1 MKVDVYPNINKVEVY
16 ENPISVP
23 VDASWEKVL
32 FTIEDANDTT
42 FVLPSQ
48 PMLDR
53 DGDFV
58 LKVFYNAVLA
68 EFSVDYTVNSATV
81 TWLNRFP
88 LEANELVEIWY
99 APKSAYGSVPGSGE
113 VTSLNHLND
122 VSIAGP
128 ITGQLLVRNNDGK
141 FQNKSLIAGDNISIT
156 NDNADITIAS
166 NPNLPLSH
174 LSANGTLENNNAYA
188 IDTSSAPITMQLP
201 ATSTLGKVISVQRL
215 GGEQLTVSRN
225 GHNINALAQDI
236 TVGDGETVIFR
247 YLDTS
252 TGWIKSSSSLMSVG
266 ANGAIQTSDGS
277 GSLVD
282 GGWAISTGHL
292 LPSING
298 QYDIGSATNLVRDIY
313 LSNNSLK
320 FGAEAKALSV
330 NAQNKLEFDGTE
342 LSIGSGIEGLS
353 FSGTLSNGEVI
364 KYDGSNWVNAS
375 VDYTQVSNTP
385 SLSAVATTGDYT
397 DISGTPSLSTVA
409 TSGAYSDLTGT
420 PSLATVATS
429 GAYGDLTG
437 APSLATVATTG
448 SYNDLANKP
457 SLFSGSY
464 NDLTNLPSLFS
475 GSYADLTNK
484 PTLGTSA
491 SLDVGTSANNVVQLD
506 ANGKLPI
513 IDGSQLTNVTATD
526 STKLAK
532 ANNLNDLADASQAR
546 TNLGVDVA
554 GTDNSTDVTLA
565 NVANNYLSITN
576 QEITSGTVPLSLG
589 GTGATD
595 AVGARAA
602 LGVDAS
608 GTDNSTD
615 VTLANTNYLTIT
627 GQEIT
632 GGTVPV
638 ASGGTG
644 ATAAAYA
651 RTNLGVDASG
661 TDNSTNV
668 TLANTNY
675 LTITGQEITGGT
687 VPVGSGGT
695 GATDATNARTNLGL
709 GTSATLDH
717 GTSAGNLV
725 RLDPATSKLPAVD
738 GSLLTNLPSGA
749 SELNDLSDVVINSVG
764 SDQVVVHNGT
774 NFVNAQ
780 LNYSQVSGTP
790 SLATVATSGDYADLA
805 NKPTIPTGLNSLS
818 DVSFTAGS
826 GIDGYVLTYSDTNSQ
841 WEALQSTGS
850 ASVAWDE
857 VGEADSAVDIVTT
870 VGDITVDAQGSDT
883 DIVFKGKDGSLGVEM
898 LRLDASEGGTAIF
911 NNDIIL
917 NSDTSVIKW
926 GADSE
931 IELTHVHNT
940 GLVLKAPAGTS
951 GVPVLNIQADG
962 TGVTGP
968 KMYFKHNGSDANS
981 DVAHQ
986 MIYQAKDSGGSLA
999 TVAFDQTRIL
1009 NNTSGSVR
1017 GNREFYVTA
1026 DSGNALV
1033 MRLEG
1038 STTATG
1044 KGFVNILSDANSGL
1058 KIQNTHVT
1066 ASGNELNILSGATL
1080 TTTELNLLDGGT
1092 TVGNSVT
1099 IADTDGILLHDAGY
1113 MKKIPASDLK
1123 TYIGSG
1129 STSNIISQGD
1139 SEVTVTD
1146 TGANGTINFKTDNT
1160 SRWDITSNGHILPA
1174 SNASYDIGSADYKV
1188 RHLFLSDNSLKFVNS
1203 ADTEFALGVNGSNK
1217 LVFNTAEMSTE
1228 SYVDTQI
1235 GNLGSASTQDVGTS
1249 ANNVVQLDA
1258 SANIDV
1264 SSNSIVT
1271 ASNADID
1278 LVPNGSGK
1286 VKVHGNATSGSGQVV
1301 LNCENNSHGISL
1313 KGPPHSAQASY
1324 TLTFP
1329 NALGSDDQVLKT
1341 DASGNLD
1348 WVDPASGGGFTYEL
1362 KTSSFTA
1369 DVSYHY
1375 GVKTSLGAVTMS
1387 LPPRSE
1393 SNDNKEIRVKLKD
1406 NVNFITISADGSDK
1420 IDGSTNDVTLS
1431 TINQSVTLVASLED
1445 ASTRSWEL
1453 V

>member
-32 FTIEDANDTT
+32 FTIEDASDTT

-141 FQNKSLIAGDNISIT
+141 FQNKNLIAGDNVSIT

-188 IDTSSAPITMQLP
+188 IDTSSAPIIMQLP

-236 TVGDGETVIFR
+236 TVVDGETVTFR
-247 YLDTS
+247 YLDAT
-252 TGWIKSSSSLMSVG
+252 TGWLKSSSGLTSAG
-266 ANGAIQTSDGS
+266 GNGTVQTSDGS

-282 GGWAISTGHL
+282 SGWAISSGHL
-292 LPSING
+292 LPSLNE
-298 QYDIGSATNLVRDIY
+298 QYDIGSATNLVKDIY

-342 LSIGSGIEGLS
+342 LGTGSGIDGLS

-375 VDYTQVSNTP
+375 VDYGQVINTP
-385 SLSAVATTGDYT
+385 SLSTVATTGNYA

-464 NDLTNLPSLFS
+464 T
-475 GSYADLTNK
+475 DLTNK

-491 SLDVGTSANNVVQLD
+491 SLDVGNTANNVIQLD
-506 ANGKLPI
+506 ANGRLPI

-526 STKLAK
+526 NTKLAK
-532 ANNLNDLADASQAR
+532 ANNLSDLADATQAR
-546 TNLGVDVA
+546 TNLDVDVA
-554 GTDNSTDVTLA
+554 
-565 NVANNYLSITN
+565 
-576 QEITSGTVPLSLG
+576 
-589 GTGATD
+589 
-595 AVGARAA
+595 
-602 LGVDAS
+602 

-644 ATAAAYA
+644 ATTATVA
-651 RTNLGVDASG
+651 RANLGVDASG

-725 RLDPATSKLPAVD
+725 RLDLTTSKLPAVD

-749 SELNDLSDVVINSVG
+749 SALNDLSDVVINSAG

-774 NFVNAQ
+774 KFVNAQ
-780 LNYSQVSGTP
+780 LDYSQVNNTP
-790 SLATVATSGDYADLA
+790 SLATVATSGNYTDLT

-818 DVSFTAGS
+818 DVSFTAGL
-826 GIDGYVLTYSDTNSQ
+826 GIDGYVLTYSNTNSQ

-857 VGEADSAVDIVTT
+857 VGQADSAVNIVTT
-870 VGDITVDAQGSDT
+870 IGDITIDAQGSDT
-883 DIVFKGKDGSLGVEM
+883 DIVFKGTDGVDDVEM
-898 LRLDASEGGTAIF
+898 LRLDASEKGKATLSSDLVF
-911 NNDIIL
+911 KTNNSKITFGETGPVDLEHITGQGL
-917 NSDTSVIKW
+917 KLTLDSDTSAEPVFNIVSQHT
-926 GADSE
+926 DSAGPTLRLVHSNHDANFDIVGRFVFTGNDNQGTDVDIATVRSRFVDRSSTAKRSKLEFQVYGNNSLRTPLE
-931 IELTHVHNT
+931 IE
-940 GLVLKAPAGTS
+940 
-951 GVPVLNIQADG
+951 PVLNEDTSIVKVAD
-962 TGVTGP
+962 
-968 KMYFKHNGSDANS
+968 HNGVD
-981 DVAHQ
+981 
-986 MIYQAKDSGGSLA
+986 GGLKLG
-999 TVAFDQTRIL
+999 TT
-1009 NNTSGSVR
+1009 
-1017 GNREFYVTA
+1017 
-1026 DSGNALV
+1026 LV
-1033 MRLEG
+1033 
-1038 STTATG
+1038 TATG
-1044 KGFVNILSDANSGL
+1044 
-1058 KIQNTHVT
+1058 
-1066 ASGNELNILSGATL
+1066 
-1080 TTTELNLLDGGT
+1080 TEINLLDGGSA
-1092 TVGNSVT
+1092 VGSSIT
-1099 IADTDGILLHDAGY
+1099 IADTDGILLDDAGT

-1139 SEVTVTD
+1139 SEIAVTD
-1146 TGANGTINFKTDNT
+1146 TGTNGNINFKTENT
-1160 SRWDITSNGHILPA
+1160 SRWDITSSGHILPA

-1235 GNLGSASTQDVGTS
+1235 GNLGSASTQDVGAS

-1271 ASNADID
+1271 ASNADIN
-1278 LVPNGSGK
+1278 LVPNGNGK
-1286 VKVHGNATSGSGQVV
+1286 VTVHGNATSGSGQIK
-1301 LNCENNSHGISL
+1301 LNCEQNSHGIVL
-1313 KGPPHSAQASY
+1313 KGPAHSAQASY
-1324 TLTFP
+1324 TLTLP
-1329 NALGSDDQVLKT
+1329 NALGNDDQVLKT
-1341 DASGNLD
+1341 DASGNLAWAD
-1348 WVDPASGGGFTYEL
+1348 QASGGGGFTYDGVEGSANWDAVL
-1362 KTSSFTA
+1362 ST
-1369 DVSYHY
+1369 HY
-1375 GVKTSLGAVTMS
+1375 SVKTNNASGSVTMT
-1387 LPPRSE
+1387 LPSA
-1393 SNDNKEIRVKLKD
+1393 SSAGSEIRVKLLD
-1406 NVNFITISADGSDK
+1406 ATHSLVISVQTGEKLDDVTDGS
-1420 IDGSTNDVTLS
+1420 ITLS
-1431 TINQSVTLVASLED
+1431 VVTQSVTLVD
-1445 ASTRSWEL
+1445 NGNNGWE
-1453 V
+1453 VV

>member
-68 EFSVDYTVNSATV
+68 EFSIDYSIDGSTI

-88 LEANELVEIWY
+88 LEANELIEVWY

-141 FQNKSLIAGDNISIT
+141 FQNKSLIAGDNVTIT

-166 NPNLPLSH
+166 DPNLPLSH
-174 LSANGTLENNNAYA
+174 LSANGTLENNNAYV

-215 GGEQLTVSRN
+215 GGEQLTISRN
-225 GHNINALAQDI
+225 GHNVNALAQDS
-236 TVGDGETVIFR
+236 TVGDGETVTFR
-247 YLDTS
+247 YLDVA
-252 TGWIKSSSSLMSVG
+252 TGWLKSSSGLTSAG
-266 ANGAIQTSDGS
+266 GNGAVQTSDGS

-282 GGWAISTGHL
+282 SGWVISSGHL
-292 LPSING
+292 LPSLNE

-320 FGAEAKALSV
+320 FGAEGKALSL

-342 LSIGSGIEGLS
+342 LATGSGIDGLS
-353 FSGTLSNGEVI
+353 FSGTLSDGEVI

-375 VDYTQVSNTP
+375 VDYSQVSNTP
-385 SLSAVATTGDYT
+385 SLS
-397 DISGTPSLSTVA
+397 
-409 TSGAYSDLTGT
+409 
-420 PSLATVATS
+420 
-429 GAYGDLTG
+429 
-437 APSLATVATTG
+437 TVATTG

-464 NDLTNLPSLFS
+464 NDLTDKPSLFS
-475 GSYADLTNK
+475 GSYTDLTNLPVLFSGAYSDLYGK
-484 PTLGTSA
+484 PTLGTSS
-491 SLDVGTSANNVVQLD
+491 SLDVGFNANNVVQLD
-506 ANGKLPI
+506 ANAKLPQV
-513 IDGSQLTNVTATD
+513 DGSQLTNVTATD

-532 ANNLNDLADASQAR
+532 ANNLSDLADLAQAR

-554 GTDNSTDVTLA
+554 GTDNSTDVTLT

-576 QEITSGTVPLSLG
+576 QEITSSTVPISLG
-589 GTGATD
+589 GTGATT
-595 AVGARAA
+595 AEAARTA

-608 GTDNSTD
+608 GTDNSTN
-615 VTLANTNYLTIT
+615 VTLANTNYLSIT

-644 ATAAAYA
+644 ATTAAVA
-651 RTNLGVDASG
+651 RANLGVDASG

-725 RLDPATSKLPAVD
+725 RLDPTTAKLPAVD

-749 SELNDLSDVVINSVG
+749 SALNDLSDVVISNAAQN
-764 SDQVVVHNGT
+764 QVVVHDGN

-780 LNYSQVSGTP
+780 LAYSQVSNTP
-790 SLATVATSGDYADLA
+790 SLAAVATSGSYTDLS
-805 NKPTIPTGLNSLS
+805 NTPTIPTGLNSLS

-826 GIDGYVLTYSDTNSQ
+826 SIDGYVLTYNHTNTQ

-850 ASVAWDE
+850 S
-857 VGEADSAVDIVTT
+857 S
-870 VGDITVDAQGSDT
+870 
-883 DIVFKGKDGSLGVEM
+883 
-898 LRLDASEGGTAIF
+898 
-911 NNDIIL
+911 
-917 NSDTSVIKW
+917 
-926 GADSE
+926 
-931 IELTHVHNT
+931 
-940 GLVLKAPAGTS
+940 
-951 GVPVLNIQADG
+951 
-962 TGVTGP
+962 
-968 KMYFKHNGSDANS
+968 
-981 DVAHQ
+981 
-986 MIYQAKDSGGSLA
+986 
-999 TVAFDQTRIL
+999 
-1009 NNTSGSVR
+1009 
-1017 GNREFYVTA
+1017 
-1026 DSGNALV
+1026 NA
-1033 MRLEG
+1033 
-1038 STTATG
+1038 
-1044 KGFVNILSDANSGL
+1044 
-1058 KIQNTHVT
+1058 
-1066 ASGNELNILSGATL
+1066 
-1080 TTTELNLLDGGT
+1080 
-1092 TVGNSVT
+1092 
-1099 IADTDGILLHDAGY
+1099 
-1113 MKKIPASDLK
+1113 
-1123 TYIGSG
+1123 
-1129 STSNIISQGD
+1129 ISQGD
-1139 SEVTVTD
+1139 SEVAVTD
-1146 TGANGTINFKTDNT
+1146 TGTDGNINFKTDNT
-1160 SRWDITSNGHILPA
+1160 SRWDITSSGHLIPA
-1174 SNASYDIGSADYKV
+1174 SNSSYDIGSAEYKV
-1188 RHLFLSDNSLKFVNS
+1188 RHLYLSDSSLKFVNS
-1203 ADTEFALGVNGSNK
+1203 ENTEFPLSVDTSSK
-1217 LVFNTAEMSTE
+1217 LVFNTAAMATE
-1228 SYVDTQI
+1228 AYVGNQI
-1235 GNLGSASTQDVGTS
+1235 EGLGTASTQDVGIA

-1264 SSNSIVT
+1264 SSNDIVT

-1278 LVPNGSGK
+1278 LVPNGTGK
-1286 VKVHGNATSGSGQVV
+1286 VTIHGNATGGSGQIK
-1301 LNCENNSHGISL
+1301 LNCEQNTHGIIL
-1313 KGPPHSAQASY
+1313 KGPAHSALADY

-1341 DASGNLD
+1341 DSNGNLAWVDQASG
-1348 WVDPASGGGFTYEL
+1348 GGGFTYEGT
-1362 KTSSFTA
+1362 KGSADWTA
-1369 DVSYHY
+1369 VLSTHY
-1375 GVKTSLGAVTMS
+1375 SVKTNLASGDVTMT
-1387 LPPRSE
+1387 LPSA
-1393 SNDNKEIRVKLKD
+1393 SSGGSEIRVKLLD
-1406 NVNFITISADGSDK
+1406 ATHSLIIAVQTGETLDAV
-1420 IDGSTNDVTLS
+1420 TNGTTTLS
-1431 TINQSVTLVASLED
+1431 VATQSVTLVD
-1445 ASTRSWEL
+1445 NGTDGWEI